1 MWAWR
6 IPKYKSSDSIFEWS
20 QINTQRAKKKIKA
33 WWGKHSCDSPERSS
47 FRHLLTV
54 HYVPNDTF
62 IHCRYKGDLNSGGVH
77 KTKGE
82 MGKIKNNSYINKIK
96 YPKINTYKC

>member
-1 MWAWR
+1 
-6 IPKYKSSDSIFEWS
+6 
-20 QINTQRAKKKIKA
+20 
-33 WWGKHSCDSPERSS
+33 
-47 FRHLLTV
+47 
-54 HYVPNDTF
+54 VPNDTF